1 MNVKRAALLFAILAG
16 VLWGTT
22 GVFVRVLS
30 DAGLNEFTVLGT
42 RVTISALILLAHI
55 TLKRKMKLQLYKRDM
70 SLYLG
75 GAVIGNFGLCI
86 FSIIAV
92 KHLSLSF
99 AAVLRDM
106 YPFIVMFIAAVLFK
120 EKNTRK
126 KMICML
132 FAFFGCVLI
141 SGIFDGNNLT
151 MDGIGLIAGILSAF
165 SYAAYSIFTRVLQE
179 RGNHALTITLYYMM
193 IATVILIP
201 LIEWEKAA
209 YFVSAAPFLHSSFL
223 ILHAL
228 CTGVVP
234 YILYAKA
241 LHYLEAGKAAAL
253 STSEPAAAMVFGLL
267 FYSEVPTVIGMGGI
281 VIVMSALIF
290 LCLDKESRYTD
301 E

>member
-1 MNVKRAALLFAILAG
+1 MNVRRTAVLFAILAG
-16 VLWGTT
+16 ILWGTT
-22 GVFVRVLS
+22 GVFVRILS
-30 DAGLNEFTVLGT
+30 DAGMDEFTVLGS

-55 TLKRKMKLQLYKRDM
+55 GLNYKKKLQLRKRDIG
-70 SLYLG
+70 LYLG

-86 FSIIAV
+86 FSIISV
-92 KHLSLSF
+92 NHLSLSF

-141 SGIFDGNNLT
+141 SGIFDGNHLT
-151 MDGIGLIAGILSAF
+151 MDSIGLLAGILSAF

-179 RGNHALTITLYYMM
+179 RGNHALTITLYYMI
-193 IATVILIP
+193 IAAVILLP
-201 LIEWEKAA
+201 LMEWEKVFS
-209 YFVSAAPFLHSSFL
+209 FVSDAPFIHSGFL
-223 ILHAL
+223 ILHGL
-228 CTGVVP
+228 CTGVIP

-241 LHYLEAGKAAAL
+241 LQYLEAGKAAAL

-267 FYSEVPTVIGMGGI
+267 FYGEVPTIIGIGGI
-281 VIVMSALIF
+281 VIVMTSLIF
-290 LCLDKESRYTD
+290 LCLDKESRYTN